1 MALTAGAVLF
11 DLDGV
16 LTDTAALHERAWA
29 RLLEEYFAELGHHP
43 APAPFSAA
51 DYRRFVD
58 GRPRVVGLVNMLA
71 SRGLAVPSGG
81 PGDGPEKRTVHGLAE
96 RKDRYF
102 RALIETEVPVFPAT
116 RTVLERLH
124 GFRVPVAVV
133 SASRHAAG
141 VLARSGLARWVSVLV
156 DGREAERLGLPG
168 KPDPATFLLA
178 AHRLGIPP
186 RRAAVVEDAV
196 AGVVAG
202 RRGAFGVVVGVDRH
216 DDAAAL
222 TEAGTDVVVTDLA
235 ELGLTDVPGG
245 VRISGRPV
253 RA

>member
-1 MALTAGAVLF
+1 MALTVGAVLF

-29 RLLEEYFAELGHHP
+29 RLFEEYFAELGHHP
-43 APAPFSAA
+43 APALFSAA
-51 DYRRFVD
+51 DYRRYVD
-58 GRPRVVGLVNMLA
+58 GRPRVDGLVNVLA
-71 SRGLAVPSGG
+71 SRGLAVPLGR
-81 PGDGPEKRTVHGLAE
+81 PGDGPEKKTLHGLAE

-124 GFRVPVAVV
+124 GFRVPVAIV

-141 VLARSGLARWVSVLV
+141 VLARSGLGWVSVLV
-156 DGREAERLGLPG
+156 DGHEAERLGLPG

-178 AHRLGIPP
+178 ARRLGIPP

-222 TEAGTDVVVTDLA
+222 KEAGADVVVTDLA
-235 ELGLTDVPGG
+235 ELELTDVPGG
-245 VRISGRPV
+245 VRIRGRPV
-253 RA
+253 LA